1 LLNAY
6 WDIITDLYLQDLR
19 LVVMFLSFG
28 YDGVWRC
35 SSRTRPLVRSFEGVA
50 MLWREMDT
58 LEFIRSGGVVN

>member
-1 LLNAY
+1 
-6 WDIITDLYLQDLR
+6 
-19 LVVMFLSFG
+19 MFLSFG